1 MAHDIDQIM
10 ERASQALAKTDYL
23 ACERLCLEALRAA
36 EQARDYDRIARIL
49 MPLQEARR
57 QRRQNA
63 ADAGVVLLGEPR
75 QTPQQILDEHAG
87 GCLMLLDPPYAP
99 DDVDAVRRLALEQ
112 ECHVEVL
119 RFDHDALLAAFLWR
133 LELQGDAY
141 LASIHPDAPPR
152 EQVRRLIDVLDK
164 VGDHEIAH
172 QRLAQAAREAARS
185 S

>member
-1 MAHDIDQIM
+1 MGDEIDQIM
-10 ERASQALAKTDYL
+10 ERASQALVKTDYL
-23 ACERLCLEALRAA
+23 ACERLCLEALRASEA
-36 EQARDYDRIARIL
+36 AKDYQRIARIL

-63 ADAGVVLLGEPR
+63 ADAGVALLGEPR
-75 QTPQQILDEHAG
+75 RSPEKILDEHST
-87 GCLMLLDPPYAP
+87 GCLMLLDPPYTSE
-99 DDVDAVRRLALEQ
+99 DVDVVRRLALER

-133 LELQGDAY
+133 LELQGDAH

-152 EQVRRLIDVLDK
+152 DQVRRLIDVLDK

-172 QRLAQAAREAARS
+172 QRLAQAAREATRS
-185 S
+185 T